1 MIKYSFLPTDQRLS
15 RYIFSYGIMELQEGI
30 ISPLISPPNGMT
42 GFLIRI
48 KSDKNGF
55 LDGKDSFGN
64 TIANQPS
71 YAIGQMTHPIS
82 GYGHGQLTM
91 LVVFFKPMG
100 MFELFK
106 YDTAAITNKSIDLI
120 EFLGPDIGLPFLE
133 DLTLDDDID
142 RQIAILNTF
151 FLSLLP
157 NHATCSALG
166 QVLQLIH
173 DAKGNITVKTIEQ
186 NTGIARRTIE
196 RQFSQKIGISPK
208 VYAQIIRFKNVLN
221 YLESNP
227 GTTWAELTHNNGFF
241 DQAHMIRYFKK
252 YLNISP
258 NNLVKLDLEFI
269 NYLIKEN

>member
-15 RYIFSYGIMELQEGI
+15 RYIFSYGLMDLPKGLIA
-30 ISPLISPPNGMT
+30 PLISPPNGMT

-48 KSDKNGF
+48 KSDEHGY
-55 LDGKDSFGN
+55 LDGKDYIGN

-100 MFELFK
+100 MFELFG
-106 YDTAAITNKSIDLI
+106 YNTAAITNKTIDLI
-120 EFLGPDIGLPFLE
+120 DFIGIDIGTCFLK
-133 DLTLDDDID
+133 DLILDDNID
-142 RQIAILNTF
+142 RQIDALNRF
-151 FLSLLP
+151 FLDRLP
-157 NHATCSALG
+157 THEKCAALG

-173 DAKGNITVKTIEQ
+173 DTKGNITIRTIEQ
-186 NTGIARRTIE
+186 NTGMARRTIE

-221 YLESNP
+221 FFESNP

-241 DQAHMIRYFKK
+241 DQAHMIRYFRE
-252 YLNISP
+252 YLNVSP

-269 NYLIKEN
+269 NYLLKQQ